1 MSKVLGRAAR
11 GVVFLAVASL
21 AVGCGGS
28 VAGGGRAGAVPPATR
43 LARPALGAA
52 AGTICEQPPGYPFHG
67 PCAVFTLTKHG
78 VTARLAPNHGYT
90 FVQAFPANHLAR
102 PIDLTLGDAVAA
114 QIGKDSSGASFP
126 QFTGF
131 GTTLL
136 YVVSYAPR
144 TTEAFALHGPIKI
157 VLHGPASFADRTCVL
172 AGLLG
177 RTWHKAPIR
186 PTISGN
192 TLTFAEG
199 LHGEASIERGK
210 QYTAFACR

>member
-1 MSKVLGRAAR
+1 MSKVIGRAAR
-11 GVVFLAVASL
+11 LAAFLAVASL

-28 VAGGGRAGAVPPATR
+28 ATGGRSGMVP
-43 LARPALGAA
+43 LAARRALGAG
-52 AGTICEQPPGYPFHG
+52 AGTICDQSPGYPFHG
-67 PCAVFTLTKHG
+67 PCAEFTLTKRG
-78 VTARLAPNHGYT
+78 ATERLAPNHGYT
-90 FVQAFPANHLAR
+90 FAHTFPANDLAR

-144 TTEAFALHGPIKI
+144 TTEAFALHGAIKI
-157 VLHGPASFADRTCVL
+157 VLHGPASFAGRTCVL

-177 RTWHKAPIR
+177 RTWLKAPIR
-186 PTISGN
+186 PTVSGN
-192 TLTFAEG
+192 TLTFVEG
-199 LHGEASIERGK
+199 LRGEASIARGK